1 MTLLNIKSI
10 YVLFQLF
17 KLVVDELIRLVVP
30 AVELSDLSTDLL

>member
-30 AVELSDLSTDLL
+30 TVELSDLSTDLL